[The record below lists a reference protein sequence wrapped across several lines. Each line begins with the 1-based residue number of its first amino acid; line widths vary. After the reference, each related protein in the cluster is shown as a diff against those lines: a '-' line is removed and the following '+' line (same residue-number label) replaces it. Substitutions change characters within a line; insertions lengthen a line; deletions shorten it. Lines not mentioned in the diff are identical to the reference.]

1 MQGKT
6 KLKNSSW
13 FSVCVWGATRSI
25 MADNSPV

>member
-6 KLKNSSW
+6 KLKTAAGLVS
-13 FSVCVWGATRSI
+13 VWGATRSI